1 MQILK
6 IMWGSNGKM
15 RFTIFYVLIWT
26 GSISKNF
33 YTTNEKLNFFIEEN
47 EYTPDDISRQNFNN
61 DSLNRETD
69 IS

>member
-1 MQILK
+1 
-6 IMWGSNGKM
+6 M

-61 DSLNRETD
+61 GSLNRETD